1 MQTYSK
7 FRVYNIVRVLCST
20 AVPSL
25 DFPEHESEHELV
37 PASGTVST
45 EFDCAIQPGA
55 APESYSITWFQ
66 LNPDGGFTRIMEG
79 INLETF
85 SLTLQVNLS
94 HNNTVYQCRVD
105 IDHDGT
111 GNLMQYNG
119 AEITLYTAGKAAC
132 APYHCSVCT
141 DSDSP
146 ATQWE
151 PP

>member
-1 MQTYSK
+1 M
-7 FRVYNIVRVLCST
+7 
-20 AVPSL
+20 PSL
-25 DFPEHESEHELV
+25 DFPEHKSEHVLV
-37 PASGTVST
+37 QASGAVST
-45 EFDCAIQPGA
+45 QFNCDIQPGA
-55 APESYSITWFQ
+55 APESYSIAWFR
-66 LNPDGGFTRIMEG
+66 LNSDGSFTRIMEG

-94 HNNTVYQCRVD
+94 HNNTVYQCRVS

-111 GNLMQYNG
+111 GDSPVEYDG

-132 APYHCSVCT
+132 TPYHCSVCI

>member
-1 MQTYSK
+1 MQTYSEL
-7 FRVYNIVRVLCST
+7 RVYNIVRVLCST

-45 EFDCAIQPGA
+45 EFDCDIQPGA

-66 LNPDGGFTRIMEG
+66 LNPGGGFTRIMEG

-94 HNNTVYQCRVD
+94 HNNAVYQCRVD
-105 IDHDGT
+105 IYHDGVGT
-111 GNLMQYNG
+111 GDMPTPYDG

-141 DSDSP
+141 GSDSP
-146 ATQWE
+146 ATQ
-151 PP
+151 